1 MDIGQAIKEL
11 RLKHNMTQTDLAE
24 RIFMSANAVSTIETG
39 KVYPPKATVVRICKA
54 FGIPTS
60 YLLLASIEREDIP
73 EEKRGLY
80 RTLLE
85 PLRNELLETG
95 TIQPTD

>member
-1 MDIGQAIKEL
+1 MNIGQAIKEL
-11 RLKHNMTQTDLAE
+11 RLKHGMTQTELAE
-24 RIFMSANAVSTIETG
+24 RIYMSTTAVSSLETG
-39 KVYPPKATVVRICKA
+39 KAYPPKATVERICKA

-73 EEKRGLY
+73 EEKRVLY

-85 PLRNELLETG
+85 PLRNELLDK
-95 TIQPTD
+95 Q